1 MKKVTLTNVNAK
13 EDREAWLALRRQH
26 ITATDWPKI
35 TGTSRWGTEADV
47 ISDKNIDADEDYFQP
62 SLPMRVGTE
71 LEPLIIEIAME
82 MLGPG
87 EYLTQQFV
95 SRKHIGFTPD
105 LLQIHTTS
113 DWVLVEIKVSVK
125 DWNDAVPPD
134 YLDQVKFQATVLGID
149 QVQIVHLKLA
159 SWQEGLEMIRS
170 GYIPEDS
177 LTRYLV
183 DINEG
188 ERKQI
193 ERKADRWWKFRIGD
207 REAMN
212 TTVTPP

>member
-1 MKKVTLTNVNAK
+1 MKKVIITNVNAK

-35 TGTSRWGTEADV
+35 MGTSRWGNAVDV
-47 ISDKNIDADEDYFQP
+47 ISDKESDDDEDYFQP

-71 LEPLIIEIAME
+71 LEPLIIHIAME

-87 EYLTQQFV
+87 YYLTQQFV

-105 LLQIHTTS
+105 LLQINDGS

-125 DWNDAVPPD
+125 DWNGIVPPD
-134 YLDQVKFQATVLGID
+134 YMDQVKFQAMVLGID
-149 QVQIVHLKLA
+149 QVQVVHLKLA
-159 SWQEGLEMIRS
+159 SWQEGLRMIQSRD
-170 GYIPEDS
+170 IPDEN

-183 DINEG
+183 DVDEA
-188 ERKQI
+188 ERNQI
-193 ERKADRWWKFRIGD
+193 ERTADRWWELHISDG
-207 REAMN
+207 
-212 TTVTPP
+212 